1 MALAIATNNA
11 ALQAAASASSV
22 NRDME
27 TSMARLST
35 GKRIN
40 SARDDAAGVA
50 IASRLSSEIRGTDQA
65 IRNAMDGQA
74 LIDTAEGGHSEIENV
89 LQRMRE
95 VAIQSANDTND
106 LSDRQN
112 LQAEIKALVTEIDRI
127 ASVTTWAGQTM
138 MSDIGSQFIF
148 QVGTATGDK
157 NQIGIDIKAMS
168 KTALGISGGAASG
181 TINPISS
188 AVGLFD
194 DANTGMLSLNSQSF
208 ATPVSALIENV
219 NVQITPVMTAKL
231 TAATA
236 TLVGTTNT
244 TISATAGKEH
254 TFKATVQ
261 TNVAASAA
269 STVTIDGIAFTTT
282 ATIAGGGTPGTTTGN
297 FAATAPE
304 IHAQLALQINS
315 SEEMQKRGISA
326 TVDATD
332 GVVLAFADVYTNT
345 NRVDNAA
352 SYAAKINND
361 PTFLAKGILAVAQT
375 DAAVLGSNGT
385 NNNKGYA
392 QSLVFTGS
400 SGSTHAT
407 LATAASAYLS
417 GARFE
422 VVGTDANGIAM
433 SEMVIGGESNTAK
446 TVQAFLTVTKIT
458 QIGTTDA
465 KSLVSIGTEALLN
478 NDGTTNI
485 AADLDAVKSATLTAS
500 GTIQFGQLSA
510 NTMVNARVELLHG
523 ADDMSTAAK
532 ARHAVTVLDGAI
544 KSVNT
549 QRSNLGAISNRL
561 SHTVSNLTNISS
573 NLSAAKGG
581 IEDAD
586 FALETTALAKNQILQ
601 QASTAM
607 LAQANAAKQNV
618 LSLLQ
623 G

>member
-269 STVTIDGIAFTTT
+269 STVTIDGIAITTT
-282 ATIAGGGTPGTTTGN
+282 ATIAGGGTAGTTGT
-297 FAATAPE
+297 FTATLPE
-304 IHAQLALQINS
+304 IHNQLALQINS

-407 LATAASAYLS
+407 LATSASAYLS

-485 AADLDAVKSATLTAS
+485 VADLDAVKSATLTAS

>member
-219 NVQITPVMTAKL
+219 NVQITPVMTAALDEGKL
-231 TAATA
+231 ADGA
-236 TLVGTTNT
+236 NT
-244 TISATAGKEH
+244 TKGTIASTAH
-254 TFKATVQ
+254 TFLAAAQ
-261 TNVAASAA
+261 TDAAASAA

-282 ATIAGGGTPGTTTGN
+282 ATIAGGGTAGTTAGK

-407 LATAASAYLS
+407 LATSASAYLS

-485 AADLDAVKSATLTAS
+485 VADLDAVKSATLTAS

>member
-219 NVQITPVMTAKL
+219 NVQISPVNTTAMDEGALVAGANTAK
-231 TAATA
+231 
-236 TLVGTTNT
+236 GETT
-244 TISATAGKEH
+244 KVH
-254 TFKATVQ
+254 TFKATAQ
-261 TNVAASAA
+261 TDAAASDA

-282 ATIAGGGTPGTTTGN
+282 ATIAGGGTAGTTGT
-297 FAATAPE
+297 FSATLPE
-304 IHAQLALQINS
+304 IHNQLALQINS

-407 LATAASAYLS
+407 LATSASAYLS

-485 AADLDAVKSATLTAS
+485 VADLDAVKSATLTAS

>member
-95 VAIQSANDTND
+95 VAVQSANDTND
-106 LSDRQN
+106 LSDRAN

-138 MSDIGSQFIF
+138 MSDIGSKFTF

-208 ATPVSALIENV
+208 TTPVSALIENT
-219 NVQITPVMTAKL
+219 NVQITPVKTTKL
-231 TAATA
+231 TASA
-236 TLVGTTNT
+236 LVGTTNT
-244 TISATAGKEH
+244 TVSTTAGLTH
-254 TFKATVQ
+254 TVKVTAAQ
-261 TNVAASAA
+261 TNAAASAA
-269 STVTIDGIAFTTT
+269 STVTIDGIAFSTT
-282 ATIAGGGTPGTTTGN
+282 AKIAGGGTAGTVGTFT
-297 FAATAPE
+297 ATAPE
-304 IHAQLALQINS
+304 IHNQLVLQINS

-326 TVDATD
+326 AIHSTPAN
-332 GVVLAFADVYTNT
+332 GIALSFSDVYTNT

-385 NNNKGYA
+385 DNNKGYA

-400 SGSTHAT
+400 SGSAHST
-407 LATAASAYLS
+407 LATSASANLA

-433 SEMVIGGESNTAK
+433 SEMVIGGQSNTAK

-478 NDGTTNI
+478 NDGTVNI
-485 AADLDAVKSATLTAS
+485 AADLDGVKNATTTAA
-500 GTIQFGQLSA
+500 GVIQFGQLST

-549 QRSNLGAISNRL
+549 QRSNLGAVSNRL

>member
-95 VAIQSANDTND
+95 VAVQSANDTND

-138 MSDIGSQFIF
+138 MSDIGSKFTF

-208 ATPVSALIENV
+208 TTPVSALIENT
-219 NVQITPVMTAKL
+219 NVQITPVKTTKL
-231 TAATA
+231 TASA
-236 TLVGTTNT
+236 LVGTTNT
-244 TISATAGKEH
+244 TVSATAGLTH
-254 TFKATVQ
+254 TVKVTAAQ
-261 TNVAASAA
+261 TNAAASAA
-269 STVTIDGIAFTTT
+269 STVTIDGIAFSTT
-282 ATIAGGGTPGTTTGN
+282 AKIAGGGTAGTAGTFT
-297 FAATAPE
+297 ATAPE
-304 IHAQLALQINS
+304 IHNQLVLQINS

-326 TVDATD
+326 AIHSTPAN
-332 GVVLAFADVYTNT
+332 GIALSFSDVYTNT

-385 NNNKGYA
+385 DNNKGYA

-400 SGSTHAT
+400 SGSTHST
-407 LATAASAYLS
+407 LATSASANLA

-433 SEMVIGGESNTAK
+433 SEMVIGGQSNTAK

-549 QRSNLGAISNRL
+549 QRSNLGAVSNRL

>member
-74 LIDTAEGGHSEIENV
+74 LIDTAEGGHKEIENV

-95 VAIQSANDTND
+95 VAVQSANDTND
-106 LSDRQN
+106 LSDRAN

-138 MSDIGSQFIF
+138 MSDIGSKFTF

-208 ATPVSALIENV
+208 ATPVSALIENT
-219 NVQITPVMTAKL
+219 NVQITPVKTTKL
-231 TAATA
+231 TADALA
-236 TLVGTTNT
+236 GTTNT
-244 TISATAGKEH
+244 AVSAAGGLTHTVKATA
-254 TFKATVQ
+254 Q
-261 TNVAASAA
+261 TNAAASAA
-269 STVTIDGIAFTTT
+269 STVTIDGIAFSTT
-282 ATIAGGGTPGTTTGN
+282 AKIAGGGTAGTTAGN
-297 FAATAPE
+297 FAATAAE
-304 IHAQLALQINS
+304 INNQLMLQINS

-326 TVDATD
+326 AIHSTPAN
-332 GVVLAFADVYTNT
+332 GIALSFSDVYTNT

-385 NNNKGYA
+385 DNNKGYA

-400 SGSTHAT
+400 SGSTHST
-407 LATAASAYLS
+407 LATSASAHLA

-433 SEMVIGGESNTAK
+433 SEMVIGGQSNTAK

-549 QRSNLGAISNRL
+549 QRSNLGAVSNRL

>member
-74 LIDTAEGGHSEIENV
+74 LIDTAEGGHNEIENV

-95 VAIQSANDTND
+95 VAVQSANDTND

-138 MSDIGSQFIF
+138 MSDIGSKFTF

-208 ATPVSALIENV
+208 TTPVSALIENT
-219 NVQITPVMTAKL
+219 NVQITPVKTTKL
-231 TAATA
+231 TASALA
-236 TLVGTTNT
+236 GTTNT
-244 TISATAGKEH
+244 AVSAAGGLTHTVKATA
-254 TFKATVQ
+254 Q
-261 TNVAASAA
+261 TNAAASAA
-269 STVTIDGIAFTTT
+269 STVTIDGIAFSTT
-282 ATIAGGGTPGTTTGN
+282 AKIAGGGTAGTAGTFT
-297 FAATAPE
+297 ATAPE
-304 IHAQLALQINS
+304 IHNQLVLQINS

-326 TVDATD
+326 AIHSTPAN
-332 GVVLAFADVYTNT
+332 GIALSFSDVYTNT

-385 NNNKGYA
+385 DNNKGYA

-400 SGSTHAT
+400 SGSTHST
-407 LATAASAYLS
+407 LATSASANLA

-433 SEMVIGGESNTAK
+433 SEMVIGGQSNTAK

-549 QRSNLGAISNRL
+549 QRSNLGAVSNRL

>member
-219 NVQITPVMTAKL
+219 NVQIAPVMTAKL

-244 TISATAGKEH
+244 TIGTTAGKEH

-269 STVTIDGIAFTTT
+269 STVTIDGIAITTT
-282 ATIAGGGTPGTTTGN
+282 ATIAGGGTAGTTGT
-297 FAATAPE
+297 FTATLPE
-304 IHAQLALQINS
+304 IHNQLALQINS

-407 LATAASAYLS
+407 LATSASAYLS